1 MHFVTCGTIYFF
13 FIIFISISKC
23 KIRSLKFK
31 CECKDGIVRLIEKLQ
46 YHNKPQ
52 EQKHKNNINKITLK
66 VYGNK
71 TIWEILNL
79 YHF

>member
-1 MHFVTCGTIYFF
+1 MFHRYNFF
-13 FIIFISISKC
+13 FIIFISILKY

-31 CECKDGIVRLIEKLQ
+31 RECKDGIVRLIEKLQ

-52 EQKHKNNINKITLK
+52 EQKHKNKITLK

-71 TIWEILNL
+71 TIWIILNL